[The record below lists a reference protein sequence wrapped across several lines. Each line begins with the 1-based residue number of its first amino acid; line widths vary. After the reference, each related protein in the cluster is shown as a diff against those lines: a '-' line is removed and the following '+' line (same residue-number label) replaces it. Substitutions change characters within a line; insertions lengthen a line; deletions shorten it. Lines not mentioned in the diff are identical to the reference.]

1 MVMKIF
7 LVILT
12 IIVLTTCIWAQTEI
26 EENIPPDT
34 LNIEQAVIDSLEERI
49 DPKLLLVEMNNFLD
63 EKRKMEDN
71 FFLPHLIYKEN
82 FHLSSPFNLNMR
94 IKKNGFSEIPFATGN
109 LQTVQNNRSIY
120 KTIYKRGNIL
130 YNSWEYSLPVALTE
144 TYMGLG
150 DIDMN
155 NIAVSLMKGG
165 IFGIPDFDMQLDY
178 LGEKG
183 IWQGYENEASKN
195 FHLHLIY
202 DLGFARIHFDNS
214 LINQTLPSGKDIYA
228 YLGYMYPNYSASN
241 KENEYSFTV
250 ENNIIDFGFKYLS
263 SDYKMD
269 EWWRKKRNL
278 MQFLVQKKLYSRN
291 HNLNL
296 SYEFVSE
303 NVTSYNY
310 IPTQPTDISKKDNSY
325 HILSVDHDS
334 NIVGF
339 KIGNT
344 GFYRDEN
351 NFQLDS
357 SLQKELFHGF
367 SLCGEFNTSSTEFYP
382 NHLSSCLLNQLRSSV
397 DGGIFIDFPLIKTKV
412 VMGQH
417 HIEDF
422 DGKYYSLQNTF
433 TLNLFEDVYIKY
445 DLWLRKEQ
453 TNYQIDNNSEIS
465 SFPEWQMFDA
475 LEVTYNLKHNNAIIL
490 GLKHIYHSDY
500 SYYYDACE
508 SPTTSDTQNID
519 AYLKIQLTDRF
530 EISVDAINLTNNKMM
545 FTNYDHPETHFNFNV
560 HWIFAN

>member
-1 MVMKIF
+1 MRRLIIISII
-7 LVILT
+7 VILA
-12 IIVLTTCIWAQTEI
+12 TCIRAQTEI
-26 EENIPPDT
+26 EENTAQDT
-34 LNIEQAVIDSLEERI
+34 LNIEQAVIDTLEERI
-49 DPKLLLVEMNNFLD
+49 DPKLLLVEMNNFID
-63 EKRKMEDN
+63 EKRKMEDDL
-71 FFLPHLIYKEN
+71 FLPHLIYKEN
-82 FHLSSPFNLNMR
+82 FHLSSPFDLNLR
-94 IKKNGFSEIPFATGN
+94 FTKNGFSEIPFAACN
-109 LQTVQNNRSIY
+109 LQTVQNNRNIY
-120 KTIYKRGNIL
+120 NTVYKRGNIFYDHL
-130 YNSWEYSLPVALTE
+130 GYSLPVAITE

-165 IFGIPDFDMQLDY
+165 IFGIPNFDMQLDY

-183 IWQGYENEASKN
+183 IWLGYENEVSKN

-202 DLGFARIHFDNS
+202 DLYFARVHFDNS
-214 LINQTLPSGKDIYA
+214 LIDQTLPSGKDIYG
-228 YLGYMYPNYSASN
+228 YTGYMYPNYSASN

-269 EWWRKKRNL
+269 EWWRKKRDL
-278 MQFLVQKKLYSRN
+278 MQFLVQKKLYSYN

-303 NVTSYNY
+303 NVTSYDY

-339 KIGNT
+339 KLGNT
-344 GFYRDEN
+344 GFYQDNN
-351 NFQLDS
+351 NFQLNS
-357 SLQKELFHGF
+357 EFSKKIFHGF
-367 SLCGEFNTSSTEFYP
+367 SFYGEYSTSSTEFYSD
-382 NHLSSCLLNQLRSSV
+382 HISTDLQHQTRSRMG
-397 DGGIFIDFPLIKTKV
+397 GGIMFNPSFLKSKII
-412 VMGQH
+412 MGQH
-417 HIEDF
+417 HNEDF

-433 TLNLFEDVYIKY
+433 TLNLFENFYIKY
-445 DLWLRKEQ
+445 DLWLRNEQ
-453 TNYQIDNNSEIS
+453 ANYQIDNNFEIL

-475 LEVTYNLKHNNAIIL
+475 IEVTYKLKHNNAIIF
-490 GLKHIYHSDY
+490 GIKHIYHSDY

-519 AYLKIQLTDRF
+519 AYIKIQLTDRF
-530 EISVDAINLTNNKMM
+530 EISVDAINLTNNRMM